1 MCEWRWRRRSWPV
14 AEAAAPSARVRLRLR
29 RGQGVDLA
37 GEAALVPGRRVV
49 VHDALLGGLVDL
61 AHGLGQELPG
71 GVGVPG
77 GDGGAE
83 LLHLGL
89 DLRHVLPVANPAL
102 EALPVLLQGR
112 RVT

>member
-1 MCEWRWRRRSWPV
+1 MKRRTTLWSRLDTAYHNHTRRS
-14 AEAAAPSARVRLRLR
+14 R
-29 RGQGVDLA
+29 QGVDLA
-37 GEAALVPGRRVV
+37 GKPALVPGGRVV
-49 VHDALLGGLVDL
+49 VHDALLRGLVDL

-71 GVGVPG
+71 GVGVPR

-89 DLRHVLPVANPAL
+89 DLGDVLPVANPAL